1 MLSFLL
7 SLLLMKEEK
16 TKNIIKLIR
25 GGDQLVLRKIYDE
38 NREAFIKFSRKYNVE
53 RYDAIDIYQDAI
65 IVLYENIA
73 NGKITDLKSKVST
86 YLFAIGKYKIFQMHR
101 DNSKVELSSE
111 LHLKE
116 ENIYLDVNLY
126 NEKLTNRQNL
136 LNKYYSQLGKRCK
149 EILKLFYYEGYTL
162 DEIINILKYSDKN
175 VLKSQKSR
183 CMRQLRDW
191 IKEEQ

>member
-1 MLSFLL
+1 M
-7 SLLLMKEEK
+7 
-16 TKNIIKLIR
+16 
-25 GGDQLVLRKIYDE
+25 
-38 NREAFIKFSRKYNVE
+38 
-53 RYDAIDIYQDAI
+53 IDIHNS
-65 IVLYENIA
+65 L
-73 NGKITDLKSKVST
+73 
-86 YLFAIGKYKIFQMHR
+86 IFW

-111 LHLKE
+111 LHLEE

-126 NEKLTNRQNL
+126 NEKLTNRQEL
-136 LNKYYSQLGKRCK
+136 LNKYYSKLGKRCK

-183 CMRQLRDW
+183 CMRQLKEW

>member
-1 MLSFLL
+1 M
-7 SLLLMKEEK
+7 EEEN

-111 LHLKE
+111 LHLEE

>member
-1 MLSFLL
+1 M
-7 SLLLMKEEK
+7 EEEN

>member
-1 MLSFLL
+1 
-7 SLLLMKEEK
+7 MKEEN
-16 TKNIIKLIR
+16 TKNVIKLIR
-25 GGDQLVLRKIYDE
+25 GGDQLILRKIYDE
-38 NREAFIKFSRKYNVE
+38 NREAFIKFSRKYNIE

-73 NGKITDLKSKVST
+73 NGKITDLKSKIST
-86 YLFAIGKYKIFQMHR
+86 YLFAIGKYKIFQLHR

-111 LHLKE
+111 LHLEE

-126 NEKLTNRQNL
+126 NEKLTNRQKL
-136 LNKYYSQLGKRCK
+136 LNKYYSKLGKRCK

-183 CMRQLRDW
+183 CMKQLKDW
-191 IKEEQ
+191 IKEDQ

>member
-1 MLSFLL
+1 M
-7 SLLLMKEEK
+7 EEEN

-191 IKEEQ
+191 IKEEL